1 MLSFKQYITESGLGV
16 TPTQLP
22 TMTADDLAKILQ
34 SHGYSIKSKTRT
46 TIVILVDGNRI
57 KKMIELSEMLA
68 DYGAVIDR
76 SLKGS
81 SIGGLLIGKIRVF
94 IKAAGKTAGLDVEE
108 AAIAELTQAIMNAVA
123 QSGSTIDINLG
134 GRIAHGVAGVKKTPG
149 TPKSDF
155 HLVDESGKPLVHI
168 SHKKGKTPKDF
179 QQWGGI
185 TEREIVSHPEV
196 KYFQQQVN
204 LLYPGGA
211 IPPGQS
217 AFMKIK
223 SQDLKMMSVYGVKY
237 STGGVNP
244 NKVDVLLQG
253 DPGLKRISPTQFEL
267 TASGHVHYH
276 GEKLTGGYEPVL
288 AVIYKGDRTQLGL
301 KGARA
306 SIYPLGGRT
315 FKHEIK
321 NLS

>member
-1 MLSFKQYITESGLGV
+1 MLRFKQYFSESESNTM
-16 TPTQLP
+16 TPP
-22 TMTADDLAKILQ
+22 TMTADDLVKILQ
-34 SHGYSIKSKTRT
+34 SRGYSIKSKTRT

-57 KKMIELSEMLA
+57 KKMIELAEMLSE
-68 DYGAVIDR
+68 YGAMIDK

-81 SIGGLLIGKIRVF
+81 SIGGLVIGKLRVF
-94 IKAAGKTAGLDVEE
+94 IKAADRSAGLDVEE
-108 AAIAELTQAIMNAVA
+108 AAIAELSQAIVAAVVEA
-123 QSGSTIDINLG
+123 GSPIDIRVG
-134 GRIAHGVAGVKKTPG
+134 SRIVHGVAGVKKTPG

-155 HLVDESGKPLVHI
+155 HLIDQNNKPLAHI

-185 TEREIVSHPEV
+185 TEREIVNHPEV

-204 LLYPGGA
+204 TIWTGGA

-223 SQDLKMMSVYGVKY
+223 SDDLKMMSVYGVKY
-237 STGGVNP
+237 ASGGINP

-306 SIYPLGGRT
+306 SIYPIGGRT